1 MTLNDLVS
9 LFGKDNIFKW
19 IFELPN
25 FYIRPTRYFRDFFQK
40 SNEEKF
46 SVSFFYTTLAVILLY
61 IFKDN
66 SFREITRAI
75 LIEIAI
81 LIFAFILLSINRLLL
96 DKLFKTTTKP
106 SNIAYFLWITKILS
120 LPLQLTFYVIF
131 NKTEM
136 YEFLFIH
143 NAIIVLLIIFVI
155 VYSNKIF
162 YFRLRQI
169 MAGIIV
175 NIILYNAFIISIK
188 YLRFD
193 KHEFEFESTIFTD
206 NIYKEFETKI
216 QPLDSLT
223 NKVPIQK
230 FLIKVRDNYYLT
242 YTFEK
247 DSIPSVI
254 KKLNETLNDSY
265 SFDNSVI
272 AKLDKN
278 KITQDSLKYRR
289 NKELYSHLMKY
300 LNTLKFDITNPL
312 DTTYTYLIDKKVVC
326 FSDGEYYGEV
336 KHLTINTALI
346 NNYLEYINV
355 RNDFYKVSN
364 IAEYPLYILS
374 IILLPALLLIE

>member
-1 MTLNDLVS
+1 MTLNDFVS
-9 LFGKDNIFKW
+9 IFGKDNIFKW

-46 SVSFFYTTLAVILLY
+46 SASFFYTALAVILLY

-66 SFREITRAI
+66 SFREITRGI
-75 LIEIAI
+75 IIEIAI
-81 LIFAFILLSINRLLL
+81 LIFAFILLTINRLLL

-120 LPLQLTFYVIF
+120 LPLQLTFYVMF

-143 NAIIVLLIIFVI
+143 NVIIVLVIIFVI

-162 YFRLRQI
+162 YISLRQI

-175 NIILYNAFIISIK
+175 SIILYNSFIISIK

-193 KHEFEFESTIFTD
+193 KHEFEIESTIFTD

-254 KKLNETLNDSY
+254 KKLNEILNDSY

-278 KITQDSLKYRR
+278 KITQDRLKYRR

-300 LNTLKFDITNPL
+300 LNTLKYDITNPL
-312 DTTYTYLIDKKVVC
+312 DTTYTYIIDKKVVC

-336 KHLTINTALI
+336 KHLTTNTALI

-355 RNDFYKVSN
+355 RNDFFKASN

-374 IILLPALLLIE
+374 IILFPASLLIE